1 MVSHL
6 KSFGLIGA
14 ALCLAACAAPMEQT
28 VLSIANSDCASCGM
42 MMAEELAEMP
52 DIEKANYDAKAVEV
66 TAFYKPGAVT
76 GKELIERL
84 DWLNYDIRLG
94 SGQGSYM
101 SVKAFKES
109 LDVKI
114 IVEDGSAVEL
124 RDHLVMGKVTVV
136 DFFAE
141 WCGPCRKIDELMEDV
156 LLHNPDVAFRKVNI
170 VDWDSPAAKQHLAN
184 AANIPY
190 VMVFTPSGRL
200 LTEISG
206 VKRDEL
212 RKAIREARGA
222 Q

>member
-6 KSFGLIGA
+6 KFFGLIGA
-14 ALCLAACAAPMEQT
+14 ALCLAACAAPLEQT
-28 VLSIANSDCASCGM
+28 VLSIANSDCASCGA
-42 MMAEELAEMP
+42 MMAEELADMP
-52 DIEKANYDAKAVEV
+52 DIEKADYDATEVEV
-66 TAFYKPGAVT
+66 TAYHKPGTVT

-101 SVKAFKES
+101 SIRAFKES

-114 IVEDGSAVEL
+114 IVEDGNAVEL
-124 RDHLVMGKVTVV
+124 REHLVLGKVTVV

-141 WCGPCRKIDELMEDV
+141 WCGPCRKIDELMEEI

-184 AANIPY
+184 ASNIPH

-212 RKAIREARGA
+212 KEAIERARSP